1 MTRAAAV
8 DLGTNTVRMLVAER
22 AGNGFSQVY
31 SGQVI
36 TRLGERLHVTGKL
49 DPKAIKRT
57 VDGVAGLLRE
67 AERFRPFEL
76 TIAATSAARDASN
89 TAELDALLQKTAG
102 VSLTVIPWE
111 EEAHLALT
119 GAALA
124 VGKEDG
130 RFILFDVGGGST
142 EYILAEEGR
151 AAASYGTNLGVV
163 RLAETYITKHP
174 VEDAEYCRLVDE
186 VETTVDM
193 VFNNL
198 PVRDVT
204 LVGTAGTITSIA
216 AMDMNMV
223 EYDPVRING
232 YKLTADA
239 VESLRNKICSMT
251 LEERSRIPSL
261 KNGRE
266 DLIVPGFAIL
276 LATMQ
281 AAGADHIIV
290 SDYGL
295 REGLVMKMLGGKTFS
310 P

>member
-1 MTRAAAV
+1 MNRAAAV
-8 DLGTNTVRMLVAER
+8 DLGTNTVRMLVAELDEK
-22 AGNGFSQVY
+22 GFSRVY

-36 TRLGERLHVTGKL
+36 TRLGEGLHVTGKL
-49 DPKAIKRT
+49 APGAIKKT
-57 VDGVAGLLRE
+57 VDGVAALLRE
-67 AERFRPFEL
+67 AERFRPFQL

-89 TAELDALLQKTAG
+89 TAELDALLKSAIG
-102 VSLTVIPWE
+102 APLTLIPWE
-111 EEAHLALT
+111 EEARLALK
-119 GAALA
+119 GASMA
-124 VGKEDG
+124 VGNGVK
-130 RFILFDVGGGST
+130 RFILFDVGGGSS
-142 EYILAEEGR
+142 EYILAENGR
-151 AAASYGTNLGVV
+151 ATASYGTNLGVV

-174 VEDAEYCRLVDE
+174 VEDAEYERLIEE

-223 EYDPVRING
+223 EYDPARVNNYR
-232 YKLTADA
+232 LTMDA
-239 VESLRNKICSMT
+239 AEALRLKICSMT
-251 LEERSRIPSL
+251 LEERSRIPAL

-276 LATMQ
+276 LATMR

-295 REGLVMKMLGGKTFS
+295 REGLVMKMLAGETIVS
-310 P
+310 